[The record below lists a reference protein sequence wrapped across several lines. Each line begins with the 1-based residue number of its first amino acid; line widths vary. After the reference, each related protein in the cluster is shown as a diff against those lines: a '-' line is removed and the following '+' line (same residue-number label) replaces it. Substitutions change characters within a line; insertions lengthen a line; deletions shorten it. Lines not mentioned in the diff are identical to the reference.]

1 MLRDALTQRGPVE
14 GLGTV
19 DLHVAATL
27 LLEQVERVLGEDA
40 EIPERALEAG
50 IAATLLGKLGGG
62 EVGVIAAGLHR
73 PIGELDR
80 LLAGEGNPHEMQ
92 TVLEAHDAQAHRA
105 MGELGRAERLDRRNL
120 NSADA
125 SVRKLAKIGLVSTLL
140 MQPHRLDEAVAV
152 AEKDRHNSM
161 MTMYALQDW
170 PGIERALAG
179 MRKSAGGAARVDALV
194 IKLHGMAL
202 MHQGKYV
209 EALPSFVEA
218 YALQERILGPRH
230 ADTLRMRTLIGMC
243 ELECALL
250 IGRRRVRSRVRRR
263 AAVFA
268 ALASLLGAARD
279 VRETLGLQ
287 DRTTV
292 VAETTYIRALMRV
305 GRHAEAKNAVIAMAA
320 DHTASSSPW
329 ASAIRREARACGAT
343 RGHS

>member
-1 MLRDALTQRGPVE
+1 MQAACYVCLDTEGPRISQGCACRESAVHIECMVKMCATMKKPALWTTCPVCTINYT
-14 GLGTV
+14 G
-19 DLHVAATL
+19 DLHYALARAWLACAADG
-27 LLEQVERVLGEDA
+27 ERG
-40 EIPERALEAG
+40 RAAC
-50 IAATLLGKLGGG
+50 
-62 EVGVIAAGLHR
+62 
-73 PIGELDR
+73 
-80 LLAGEGNPHEMQ
+80 NM
-92 TVLEAHDAQAHRA
+92 AQAHRA

-140 MQPHRLDEAVAV
+140 MQPHRLEEAVAV

-194 IKLHGMAL
+194 IKLHGLAL

-279 VRETLGLQ
+279 VREALGIQ

-305 GRHAEAKNAVIAMAA
+305 GRHAEAKNAIIAMTA